1 MNMKKKLGIG
11 IALVAVLGGGI
22 LLKDRFKTVNPFAA
36 KKSAKDN
43 WADLKRSHS
52 LAVNT
57 HMGSPAGKAWQDRN
71 FTKLLEMFGENKSQ
85 QDNRNFFQAS
95 IFVLDQINP
104 EWKPEEK
111 DQAQAVQKRLVEYL
125 TADRADVV
133 GEEAKVYS
141 YATKVLI
148 KIGPL
153 ADDQLKSLEKFY
165 NHSKNRN
172 QRDVVADALI
182 RSIPLSAA
190 GKSIISNMVN
200 SKNDV
205 TQGLLLVGQVKDP
218 EAQQDLLNQVYKK
231 YTSYPAPLRPM
242 IYKQLVV
249 NHSLIKGDLK
259 KYLKEMAG
267 NKEQEW
273 NDAFLIGVKELDCIN
288 DFRSDVERIEKET
301 QYPHIKMLANNI
313 LTSGKGAR

>member
-1 MNMKKKLGIG
+1 MKMKKTLGIG
-11 IALVAVLGGGI
+11 IAVFAVLAGGFF
-22 LLKDRFKTVNPFAA
+22 LKDRIKSPIPFAP
-36 KKSAKDN
+36 KKTAKDN

-57 HMGSPAGKAWQDRN
+57 HMGSAAGRAWQAHD
-71 FTKLLEMFGENKSQ
+71 FAKLLGMFGTDKNQ
-85 QDNRNFFQAS
+85 QENRNFFQAS
-95 IFVLDQINP
+95 IFVLDQVKP

-111 DQAQAVQKRLVEYL
+111 DQVLAIQKKLTEYL
-125 TADRADVV
+125 TAERSDVV

-141 YATKVLI
+141 YAVKVLM

-153 ADDQLKSLEKFY
+153 AQDQVKTLEKFY
-165 NHSKNRN
+165 NHTKNRN

-182 RSIPLSAA
+182 RSIPLSEA
-190 GKSIISNMVN
+190 GKSIISKMVN
-200 SKNDV
+200 SKNEV
-205 TQGLLLVGQVKDP
+205 SQGLLLVGQVKDS
-218 EAQQDLLNQVYKK
+218 EAQQELLNQVYKK
-231 YTSYPAPLRPM
+231 FNSYPALLRPM

-259 KYLKEMAG
+259 KYLKEMAA

-273 NDAFLIGVKELDCIN
+273 NDAFLIGVKELDCVN

-313 LTSGKGAR
+313 LNSEKGAR